1 MENTM
6 LKYQIQ
12 FVDSTGCGSYD
23 YFEADTQE
31 QALELAVE
39 TANNHLKQKYHWQ
52 RINPP
57 MFFESRYKPVRT
69 PKVVEIVAVKG
80 SEEVYTSRDGT
91 QKTRYK
97 WITKRG
103 GHKFKLTLNYIEYK
117 FKDGSS
123 ERNVWYVIKK

>member
-1 MENTM
+1 MM
-6 LKYQIQ
+6 KYQIQ
-12 FVDSTGCGSYD
+12 FVDSSGCGSYD
-23 YFEADTQE
+23 YFDADTQE

-39 TANNHLKQKYHWQ
+39 IANNHLKQKYHWQ

-69 PKVVEIVAVKG
+69 PKVVEIIAVKG

-123 ERNVWYVIKK
+123 ERNEWYVIKK